1 VMELRNSVALL
12 TGASRGIGPHIARAL
27 AQEGAS
33 VALAARSLPGLAAV
47 AANLRSSGARVAVLD
62 ADVGRPEV
70 CASLVARAEQALGPV
85 DVLVNNAGVETEGA
99 FLSLDPEAIIGTVAI
114 NLTGAI
120 LLARQALPGMLA
132 RRRGHVVNVASLGGK
147 KGAPFDGV
155 YCATKAGLIEW
166 TSALRSEL
174 EGTGVSFSA
183 ICPGYVTGEGMFA
196 KFGVLAP
203 RTIGSC
209 TPEQVAVA
217 VVDAIRRDLPEVIVN
232 SMPVRPLLA
241 LNALSPRLGRW
252 LLEVM
257 GITAFQRR
265 KVGGTKS

>member
-1 VMELRNSVALL
+1 MDLRNSIALL

-27 AQEGAS
+27 VREGAH
-33 VALAARSLPGLAAV
+33 VAVAARSLPVLEAV
-47 AANLRSSGARVAVLD
+47 AADLRSSGARVVALD
-62 ADVGRPEV
+62 VDVGQPEA
-70 CASLVARAEQALGPV
+70 CASLVARAEEALGPI
-85 DVLVNNAGVETEGA
+85 DLLVNNAGVETEGQ
-99 FLSLDPEAIIGTVAI
+99 FLSLDPEAIIGTVAV

-120 LLARQALPGMLA
+120 LLARHALPGMLA
-132 RRRGHVVNVASLGGK
+132 RGRGHVVNVASLGGK
-147 KGAPFDGV
+147 KGAPFEAV

-166 TSALRSEL
+166 TSALRLEL

-196 KFGVLAP
+196 KFGVSAP

-209 TPEQVAVA
+209 TPEQVAAA
-217 VVDAIRRDLPEVIVN
+217 VVDAVLRDLPEVIVN

-252 LLEVM
+252 LLQAM

-265 KVGGTKS
+265 KVGGAEVR